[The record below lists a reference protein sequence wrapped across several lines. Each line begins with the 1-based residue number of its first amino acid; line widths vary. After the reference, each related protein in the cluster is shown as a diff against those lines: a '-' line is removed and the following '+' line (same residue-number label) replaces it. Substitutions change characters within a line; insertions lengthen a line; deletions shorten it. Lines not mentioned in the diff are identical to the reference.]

1 MARIPEALRLAI
13 IDGHITNWTEAEVL
27 NGSAILIVLGYALPQ
42 LVAQRAAYQTLLTAI
57 IQLEGDLPALRAER
71 EGIWGLSP
79 QDDDGVWFRL
89 TQYKAL
95 VRARLGAKHP
105 LSRTVPNFGDLNIS
119 RYLTVTQQFIDH
131 WERVNVALPSPLALG
146 TITLALLQTA
156 YTNLDTKIKAVES
169 SETSAAIKRAEL
181 EQLFGDEAEE
191 LREETSIIARLVLY
205 QALLSAMFPNQPISD
220 TLPTIFPPN
229 TSPTVPSFAFNWVA
243 QAGGNVKVWYAAP
256 TPAVTN
262 AEQVFFKEGAFEAGL
277 PVTGTTPGSIQVHNF
292 SGVTIVGE
300 LDELELHNAA
310 GLTVARGTRDTS
322 LAEPT

>member
-27 NGSAILIVLGYALPQ
+27 NGGPIVIVLGYGLPQ
-42 LVAQRAAYQTLLTAI
+42 LVLHRAAYQTLVAAI

-71 EGIWGLSP
+71 DGIWGISP

-95 VRARLGAKHP
+95 VRARMGAKHP

-119 RYLTVTQQFIDH
+119 RYLTVVQQFIDH
-131 WERVNVALPSPLALG
+131 WERVNAALPAPLTLG
-146 TITLALLQTA
+146 SFTLALLQTA
-156 YTNLDTKIKAVES
+156 ATSLDAKIKAIES
-169 SETSAAIKRAEL
+169 AETSAAIKRAEL

-191 LREETSIIARLVLY
+191 LREETSIVARLVLY

-220 TLPTIFPPN
+220 TLPNIFPPQ
-229 TSPTVPSFAFNWVA
+229 TSPSLAAFDFNWST
-243 QAGGNVKVWYAAP
+243 QPGGIVKVWYDPP
-256 TPAVTN
+256 TPAITT
-262 AEQVFFKEGAFEAGL
+262 AEQVFVKEGAFEATA
-277 PVTGTTPGSIQVHNF
+277 PVTGTTPGSIRVHNF

-300 LDELELHNAA
+300 LDELELRNAA
-310 GLTVARGTRDTS
+310 GLTVARGTRNPS
-322 LAEPT
+322 LPEPA

>member
-13 IDGHITNWTEAEVL
+13 IDGHSTHWTEAEVL
-27 NGSAILIVLGYALPQ
+27 NGGPILIVVGYGLPE
-42 LVAQRAAYQTLLTAI
+42 LIAQRTAYQALLTAI

-71 EGIWGLSP
+71 DGIWGLSP

-95 VRARLGAKHP
+95 VRARLGAKYP

-119 RYLTVTQQFIDH
+119 RYLTITQQFIDH
-131 WERVNVALPSPLALG
+131 WERVNAALPSPLTLG
-146 TITLALLQTA
+146 SFTLALLQAA
-156 YTNLDTKIKAVES
+156 YTNLDTKIKGVES
-169 SETSAAIKRAEL
+169 SETSAAIKRAER

-205 QALLSAMFPNQPISD
+205 QATLSAMFPNQPITD
-220 TLPTIFPPN
+220 TLPAIFPASS
-229 TSPTVPSFAFNWVA
+229 SPSVTNFDFNWVT
-243 QAGGNVKVWYAAP
+243 QPGGNVKLWYVAP
-256 TPAVTN
+256 TPALTA
-262 AEQVFFKEGAFEAGL
+262 AEQVFLKEGAFEATA
-277 PVTGTTPGSIQVHNF
+277 PVAGTTPGSIQVHNF

-310 GLTVARGTRDTS
+310 GLTVARGVRNAG
-322 LAEPT
+322 LPEPV